1 MAVAIRLLLTVM
13 VGNHSVLAQSAP
25 QPVYDCAA
33 TIKDAQVF
41 KREQRV
47 TIERTV
53 EHTEELVVFTFP
65 NGRFIANFGPPIRM
79 PPGFPSH
86 LLPPLSV
93 PFVRSGNT
101 EGVLPDNVDKSL
113 IARLATSLMTY
124 PSCAGILE

>member
-13 VGNHSVLAQSAP
+13 VGNHSALAQSAP

-53 EHTEELVVFTFP
+53 EHTEESVVFTFP
-65 NGRFIANFGPPIRM
+65 NGRYIKNFGPPLQM

-86 LLPPLSV
+86 LLPPLSI
-93 PFVRSGNT
+93 PIGRSVRV
-101 EGVLPDNVDKSL
+101 EGVLPDNVDMSL
-113 IARLATSLMTY
+113 IGRLETSLMMY